1 MLSAREADLAYGDQS
16 SRALRTRWTA
26 PSTGSGEGGC
36 PMSGRMG
43 HRKRL
48 ICVSDANIRQN
59 HLYLTGHADFFPA
72 DSFGPSASKEGT
84 GKPLR
89 LDVAGLDSPIL
100 TDIPCDAR
108 TGKPRRFFRR
118 RSWVR
123 KFFVKHQILPGDVIV
138 IERTAS
144 HKYRVSPFEVTGE
157 RQHHGIVHFGELP
170 EGEGP
175 TIIELFAGGG
185 GMALGFNRA
194 GYRTG
199 LANQSQR
206 DRAHAG
212 LSASV

>member
-1 MLSAREADLAYGDQS
+1 
-16 SRALRTRWTA
+16 
-26 PSTGSGEGGC
+26 
-36 PMSGRMG
+36 MSGRMG

-100 TDIPCDAR
+100 PDIPCDAR

-170 EGEGP
+170 EGEGLRLSSFSP
-175 TIIELFAGGG
+175 EAAGW
-185 GMALGFNRA
+185 RSVSI
-194 GYRTG
+194 G
-199 LANQSQR
+199 LAIAPGWRTNRSAIAHTR
-206 DRAHAG
+206 GFPPVFERADESKIAT
-212 LSASV
+212 LWAALDARRPCPRI